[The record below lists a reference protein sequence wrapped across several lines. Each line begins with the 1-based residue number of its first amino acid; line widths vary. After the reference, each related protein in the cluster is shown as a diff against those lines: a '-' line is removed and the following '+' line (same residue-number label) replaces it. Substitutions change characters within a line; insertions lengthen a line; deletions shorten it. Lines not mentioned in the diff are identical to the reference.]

1 MLNKRIKIMSNRIFS
16 ILLVVLSAM
25 LTSTACKDGGKAAA
39 VTMEELRNT
48 DLSRVIMPDTILIEP
63 DYDSQTEEY
72 VFNEKAFVPRWFE
85 PFGYRGRDFQRFYIH
100 YDSVCFK
107 GNGVYDVY
115 GRTRFRDTIRL
126 FSGMI
131 TLDSMRLYHEEYLPS
146 TGEFGSLYGHYQF
159 DEDEFSGGGVL
170 TGKMSVEFAKING
183 RFYYD
188 AFMLVADGYSNNQYE
203 GVWTSKNLT
212 RIEKCNWGDFRIPDS
227 EGLGSGE
234 AEFIPRD
241 SCLDRGWQVYT
252 YGWSDYDSLRALYQA
267 DEQWFTHEEDYLIPY
282 SGRLQ
287 RYLKEYGHKDCH
299 PAAKVVLDVI
309 PSTEEELWMW
319 YSIDSPAESQLN
331 YLWPRMSDYAH
342 ADSAGIMFA
351 YMRMGE
357 FSDGEISEGLFDD
370 YIELQKEHPALF
382 DKYRKQLSKEWNQ
395 SFDWWKKEMYEE

>member
-1 MLNKRIKIMSNRIFS
+1 MMSKRFFS
-16 ILLVVLSAM
+16 ILLVALSAT
-25 LTSTACKDGGKAAA
+25 LALTACKNGEKTTA

-48 DLSRVIMPDTILIEP
+48 DLSRLIMPDTILIEP
-63 DYDSQTEEY
+63 DYDSQTKEY
-72 VFNEKAFVPRWFE
+72 VFNEKAFELRWFE
-85 PFGYRGRDFQRFYIH
+85 PIGYRGRDFQRFYIH
-100 YDSVCFK
+100 YDSVLFK

-115 GRTRFRDTIRL
+115 GRTRYRDTIRL
-126 FSGMI
+126 FSGTI
-131 TLDSMRLYHEEYLPS
+131 TLDSMSLYKEEYLPS
-146 TGEFGSLYGHYQF
+146 TGEYGSLYGHYQF

-170 TGKMSVEFAKING
+170 TGKMSIEFAKING

-188 AFMLVADGYSNNQYE
+188 ALMLVADGYDNRQYE
-203 GVWTSKNLT
+203 GVWTSKDLK
-212 RIEKCNWGDFRIPDS
+212 RLEKCNWGDFRIPDS
-227 EGLGSGE
+227 RGVDIGAGE
-234 AEFIPRD
+234 FSPVDEY
-241 SCLDRGWQVYT
+241 LDRGWQVYT
-252 YGWSDYDSLRALYQA
+252 YGWSDYDSLQALYQA
-267 DEQWFTHEEDYLIPY
+267 DEQWFTHEEDYIIPY

-299 PAAKVVLDVI
+299 PTAKVVLGAI

-382 DKYRKQLSKEWNQ
+382 EKYRKQLSKEWNQ
-395 SFDWWKKEMYEE
+395 TFDWWEKEMYGE

>member
-1 MLNKRIKIMSNRIFS
+1 MSKRIIS
-16 ILLVVLSAM
+16 ILLVVLSATLIM
-25 LTSTACKDGGKAAA
+25 TACKDGGKTTA
-39 VTMEELRNT
+39 VSMEELRDT
-48 DLSRVIMPDTILIEP
+48 DLSRVIIPDSILTDP
-63 DYDSQTEEY
+63 DYCSSKEE
-72 VFNEKAFVPRWFE
+72 FIFIEKAFEPYLFE
-85 PFGYRGRDFQRFYIH
+85 PIGYRGRDFQRFYIH
-100 YDSVCFK
+100 YDSVRFK

-115 GRTRFRDTIRL
+115 GRTRYRDTIRL

-131 TLDSMRLYHEEYLPS
+131 TLDSMRLNKEEYLPS

-170 TGKMSVEFAKING
+170 TGKMKIDFAKING

-188 AFMLVADGYSNNQYE
+188 ALMLIADGYDNRQYE
-203 GVWTSKNLT
+203 GVWTSKDL
-212 RIEKCNWGDFRIPDS
+212 RRLEKCNWGDFRIPDS
-227 EGLGSGE
+227 QELDIGAGE
-234 AEFIPRD
+234 FSPVDEY
-241 SCLDRGWQVYT
+241 SDRGWQVYT
-252 YGWSDYDSLRALYQA
+252 YSWADNDSLRALYQT
-267 DEQWFTHEEDYLIPY
+267 DKQWFTHEEDYFIPY

-287 RYLKEYGHKDCH
+287 RYLKEYGHKNSH

-331 YLWPRMSDYAH
+331 YLWPRLSVYAH

-370 YIELQKEHPALF
+370 YIDLKKEHPALF
-382 DKYRKQLSKEWNQ
+382 AKYRKLLSKQWNEV
-395 SFDWWKKEMYEE
+395 FDEEEKLYGE

>member
-1 MLNKRIKIMSNRIFS
+1 MSKRILS
-16 ILLVVLSAM
+16 ILLVALSAA
-25 LTSTACKDGGKAAA
+25 LYPTACKVGGKTTS

-48 DLSRVIMPDTILIEP
+48 DLSRMIIPDSILTNP
-63 DYDSQTEEY
+63 DYCSQKDE
-72 VFNEKAFVPRWFE
+72 FMFIEKTSEFE
-85 PFGYRGRDFQRFYIH
+85 PIGYRGRDFQRFYIH
-100 YDSVCFK
+100 YDSVRFM
-107 GNGVYDVY
+107 GNGVYKVE
-115 GRTRFRDTIRL
+115 GRTRYRDTIRL
-126 FSGMI
+126 FSGTI
-131 TLDSMRLYHEEYLPS
+131 TLDSMRLNKGKHLPS
-146 TGEFGSLYGHYQF
+146 TCKFGKLCGHYQF

-170 TGKMSVEFAKING
+170 TGKMTIDFVKVNG

-188 AFMLVADGYSNNQYE
+188 AFMLGVADGYDNRQYE
-203 GVWTSKNLT
+203 GVWTSKDLT
-212 RIEKCNWGDFRIPDS
+212 RMEKCNWGDFRIPDS
-227 EGLGSGE
+227 QGLDIGAGE
-234 AEFIPRD
+234 FSPVDEHSD
-241 SCLDRGWQVYT
+241 HGWQVYT
-252 YGWSDYDSLRALYQA
+252 YGWAENDSLQSIYQA
-267 DEQWFTHEEDYLIPY
+267 DMQWYTHEKDYIIPY

-299 PAAKVVLDVI
+299 PTAKVVLGAI

-395 SFDWWKKEMYEE
+395 AFDWWKKEMYGE

>member
-1 MLNKRIKIMSNRIFS
+1 MMNKRINIMSNRIFS

-85 PFGYRGRDFQRFYIH
+85 PFGYRGRNFQRFYIH
-100 YDSVCFK
+100 YDSVRFK

-115 GRTRFRDTIRL
+115 GRTRYRDTIRL
-126 FSGMI
+126 FSGII
-131 TLDSMRLYHEEYLPS
+131 TLDSMRLYQAEHQPS

-170 TGKMSVEFAKING
+170 SGKMSVEFAKING

-188 AFMLVADGYSNNQYE
+188 AVMLECADGYDNRQYE
-203 GVWTSKNLT
+203 GVWTSKDLT
-212 RIEKCNWGDFRIPDS
+212 RMEKCNWGDFRIPDS
-227 EGLGSGE
+227 RGLDIGVGE
-234 AEFIPRD
+234 FSPVDEY
-241 SCLDRGWQVYT
+241 SDRGWQVYT
-252 YGWSDYDSLRALYQA
+252 YGRSDYDSLRALYQA

-299 PAAKVVLDVI
+299 PAAKVVLGTI
-309 PSTEEELWMW
+309 PTTEAEFNTWVLLQGGNLWTTT
-319 YSIDSPAESQLN
+319 SQ
-331 YLWPRMSDYAH
+331 YAH
-342 ADSAGIMFA
+342 VDSAGIMFA
-351 YMRMGE
+351 YMRMGQLR
-357 FSDGEISEGLFDD
+357 FPDGDSDAMWEAFFDD
-370 YIELQKEHPALF
+370 YVELQKEHPAF
-382 DKYRKQLSKEWNQ
+382 FEKYRKQLSKEWNQ

>member
-1 MLNKRIKIMSNRIFS
+1 MNKRINIMSNRIFS

-25 LTSTACKDGGKAAA
+25 LTSTACKDGGKTMA
-39 VTMEELRNT
+39 VTMEELRDT

-100 YDSVCFK
+100 YDSVRFK

-115 GRTRFRDTIRL
+115 GRTRYRDTIRL
-126 FSGMI
+126 FSGII
-131 TLDSMRLYHEEYLPS
+131 TLDSMRLYQAEYQPS

-170 TGKMSVEFAKING
+170 SGKMSVEFAKING

-188 AFMLVADGYSNNQYE
+188 AVMFECADGYDNRQYE
-203 GVWTSKNLT
+203 GVWTSKDLT
-212 RIEKCNWGDFRIPDS
+212 RMEKCNWGDFRIPDS
-227 EGLGSGE
+227 RGLDIGVGE
-234 AEFIPRD
+234 FSPVDEY
-241 SCLDRGWQVYT
+241 SDRGWHVYT

-282 SGRLQ
+282 SRRLQ

-299 PAAKVVLDVI
+299 PAAKVVLGTI
-309 PSTEEELWMW
+309 PTTEAEFNTWVLLQGGNLWTTT
-319 YSIDSPAESQLN
+319 SQ
-331 YLWPRMSDYAH
+331 YAH

-351 YMRMGE
+351 YMRMGQLR
-357 FSDGEISEGLFDD
+357 FPDGDSDAMWEAFFDD

-395 SFDWWKKEMYEE
+395 SFDWWKKERHGM